1 MNNYEKTV
9 LRNLISKIGRTPN
22 RRKKEPLPPHER
34 TEIWKNKILVFVLKH
49 GFLNGDT
56 FAEFEKK
63 FKEGKIPKEYI
74 TKINL
79 AMRRAENEKQK
90 QYKKKT

>member
-1 MNNYEKTV
+1 M
-9 LRNLISKIGRTPN
+9 
-22 RRKKEPLPPHER
+22 
-34 TEIWKNKILVFVLKH
+34 FVLKH
-49 GFLNGDT
+49 GFLDGNT

-63 FKEGKIPKEYI
+63 FKAGKIPKDYI

>member
-9 LRNLISKIGRTPN
+9 LRNLIIKIGRKPN
-22 RRKKEPLPPHER
+22 RKKKEPLPPHER